1 MDLRH
6 LRYFV
11 VLAEELHFGRAAKR
25 LGISQPPLSQQ
36 IRDLEA
42 EIGATL
48 LERTSRRTRL
58 TEAGRLFLR
67 EARKTLSQAERSG
80 EIARRAQRGEIGE
93 LNIGFT
99 PSAPLTPKFRTTIH
113 TFGAAYPA
121 VRLTFHELS
130 TRQQSEA
137 LMTGSLDIGFLRTA
151 GERPLLPDA
160 LSVAATARE
169 ELVAFLPRDHPMARG
184 HAGARI
190 PIAGLADDPLLLF
203 SREIGGNTYEQV
215 LGLCRRAGF
224 APKLGQEA
232 REAVTLLGLV
242 AAGLGVTVLAS
253 SYRQIRYDGV
263 VMRRLARPVP
273 IAATWLSHNR
283 DNDSP
288 LIHAFLAIADGRSS
302 SAVRELL
309 SPK

>member
-36 IRDLEA
+36 IRALE
-42 EIGATL
+42 EEVGATL
-48 LERTSRRTRL
+48 LERTSRRTNL
-58 TEAGRLFLR
+58 TEAGKVFLR
-67 EARKTLSQAERSG
+67 EARKTLAQAERSG

-99 PSAPLTPKFRTTIH
+99 PSAPLTPKFRSTIRA
-113 TFGAAYPA
+113 FGAAYPD

-130 TRQQSEA
+130 TRQQAES
-137 LMTGSLDIGFLRTA
+137 LMAGSLDIGFLRTA
-151 GERPLLPDA
+151 GERPMLPDA
-160 LSVAATARE
+160 LAVSATARE
-169 ELVAFLPRDHPMARG
+169 ELVAFLPGNHPMAGGYART
-184 HAGARI
+184 RI
-190 PIAGLADDPLLLF
+190 PITSFADDPLLLF
-203 SREIGGNTYEQV
+203 SREIGGTTYDQV

-224 APKLGQEA
+224 APRLGQEA

-253 SYRQIRYDGV
+253 SYRQIQYEGV

-273 IAATWLSHNR
+273 SATTWLSHNR

-288 LIHAFLAIADGRSS
+288 IIQTFLAIEATGVGGR
-302 SAVRELL
+302 L
-309 SPK
+309 